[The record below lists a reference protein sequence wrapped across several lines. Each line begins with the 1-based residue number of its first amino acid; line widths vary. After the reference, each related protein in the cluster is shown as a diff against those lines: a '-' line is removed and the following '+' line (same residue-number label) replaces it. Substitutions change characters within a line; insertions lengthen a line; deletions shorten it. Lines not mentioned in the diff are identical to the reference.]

1 MYIRSIEKQLIRLS
15 SFFPVIALLG
25 PRGAGKT
32 TLARRMFPNHLY
44 VNLEDSQMQEFAM
57 RDPREFLRAQ
67 GNEFGMILDE
77 IQHAE
82 FLPSYIQG
90 IVDNDSKKRK
100 GYYIFVSSENYLYT
114 RPKCQSLAGRMA
126 ILTLLPLSIKELREN
141 NLLGEFSE
149 DVMYAGG
156 YPRIYEQGL
165 KPSEWLSSYIQNYVE
180 RDVRQIVNVQDL
192 NVFQKFLKLCA
203 GYTGQMLNMEAI
215 SNQCGIS
222 KNTAKGWLSVL
233 EASYIVFQLQPHFTN
248 MNKRQV
254 KTPKLYFYDTGIA
267 CHLLEIKSEKD
278 LAQHYLRGG
287 LFESMIISDLFK
299 EYFNRGERPSIYFWR
314 DKTGH
319 EVDCMIDQGV
329 RLIPIEIKSGETIGA
344 GFFSGLEYWNKLVG
358 ADSAD
363 TYLVYGGQENQS
375 REKGNVV
382 SWRNVDT
389 IVDRIS

>member
-1 MYIRSIEKQLIRLS
+1 MYKRSLKDRLLYFAS
-15 SFFPVIALLG
+15 KLPVVAVLG
-25 PRGAGKT
+25 PRQSGKT
-32 TLARRMFPNHLY
+32 TLSRLTFPNY
-44 VNLEDSQMQEFAM
+44 KYISFEDLDM
-57 RDPREFLRAQ
+57 RAYAQTDPRAFLRNNK
-67 GNEFGMILDE
+67 NEHGLILDE
-77 IQHAE
+77 IQHVPD
-82 FLPSYIQG
+82 LMSYIQTF
-90 IVDNDSKKRK
+90 VDEEKKN
-100 GYYIFVSSENYLYT
+100 GYFILTGSQNFLVTQTISQT
-114 RPKCQSLAGRMA
+114 LAGRMA
-126 ILTLLPLSIKELREN
+126 IMTLLPLSIKELREN

-165 KPSEWLSSYIQNYVE
+165 KPAEWLSSYIQNYVE

-192 NVFQKFLKLCA
+192 NLFQKFLKLCA

-299 EYFNRGERPSIYFWR
+299 EYYNRGERPSIYFWR

-344 GFFSGLEYWNKLVG
+344 GFFSGLEYWNKLVD
-358 ADSAD
+358 ADPAD

>member
-1 MYIRSIEKQLIRLS
+1 MYKRNLKDRLLYFAS
-15 SFFPVIALLG
+15 KLPVVAVLG
-25 PRGAGKT
+25 PRQSGKT
-32 TLARRMFPNHLY
+32 TLSRLTFPNY
-44 VNLEDSQMQEFAM
+44 KYISFEDLDM
-57 RDPREFLRAQ
+57 RAYAQTDPRAFLRNNK
-67 GNEFGMILDE
+67 NEHGLILDE
-77 IQHAE
+77 IQHVPD
-82 FLPSYIQG
+82 LMSYIQTF
-90 IVDNDSKKRK
+90 VDEEKKN
-100 GYYIFVSSENYLYT
+100 GYFILTGSQNFLVTQTISQT
-114 RPKCQSLAGRMA
+114 LAGRMA
-126 ILTLLPLSIKELREN
+126 IMTLLPLSIKELREN

-156 YPRIYEQGL
+156 YPRIYEQDL

-248 MNKRQV
+248 INKREV

-299 EYFNRGERPSIYFWR
+299 EYYNRGERPSIFFWR

-344 GFFSGLEYWNKLVG
+344 GFFSGLEYWNKLVD